1 MKRVIIMSLLGLI
14 CLTAVN
20 AQTKKVVKSNNATVE
35 VLYFHS
41 KQRCPTCI
49 AVGTYSKEVV
59 NNDFAAQVKSGAVKF
74 KEIDISTPQGEKLAD
89 RYHVTW
95 SSLYV
100 NRWQNGK
107 EVRNDMTTFGFENA
121 RTNTPAFK
129 SGLKNKISKLL
140 K

>member
-1 MKRVIIMSLLGLI
+1 MKRIIMMSLLGLI
-14 CLTAVN
+14 CLAAVN
-20 AQTKKVVKSNNATVE
+20 AQTKKVIKSNNATVE
-35 VLYFHS
+35 ILYFHS

-49 AVGTYSKEVV
+49 AIGTYSKEVV
-59 NNDFAAQVKSGAVKF
+59 NKDFAAQVKSGTVKF

-89 RYHVTW
+89 KYHVTW

-107 EVRNDMTTFGFENA
+107 EVRNDMTRFGFENA

>member
-49 AVGTYSKEVV
+49 AIGTYSKEVV
-59 NNDFAAQVKSGAVKF
+59 NKDFAAQVKSGVLKF
-74 KEIDISTPQGEKLAD
+74 KEIDISTPEGEKVAD
-89 RYHVTW
+89 KYHVTW

-107 EVRNDMTTFGFENA
+107 EVRNDMTNFGFENA